1 MGRKLEDLK
10 GKNIVIDTSPFIYY
24 IEENKK
30 YLEILE
36 KLFDMV
42 DSGETHGTASVITL
56 LEVLVKP
63 LKENNAF
70 LAGEYR
76 RILAGSKN
84 LDLLDINQKTVEKA
98 AHLRAKY
105 ELPPPDA
112 IVASTAILNLDELEL

>member
-63 LKENNAF
+63 LK
-70 LAGEYR
+70 
-76 RILAGSKN
+76 
-84 LDLLDINQKTVEKA
+84 
-98 AHLRAKY
+98 
-105 ELPPPDA
+105 
-112 IVASTAILNLDELEL
+112 